1 MRAAQTE
8 KIKAMLAT
16 FGIDEGP
23 MSIEATRELYAR
35 EAPIWIDFAKKAIA
49 DRKT

>member
-8 KIKAMLAT
+8 KVRTMFQT

-23 MSIEATRELYAR
+23 MSMQATRELYAR
-35 EAPIWIDFAKKAIA
+35 EAPVWIELARQAIA